1 MNISRSKVKF
11 MQDGKLYTFLQ
22 KDEDSGL
29 RFYHD
34 GEYINLVTKNEV
46 LINMPDVTYLNNHRI
61 FYYLHGQ
68 CIQLAV
74 YEDITGG
81 AYTITFNN
89 ENTLENNGH
98 VTTHDKFTTG
108 LDLGVKKVNVDI
120 EYNEHNNGLLYNE
133 YILTNE
139 NSMTSKTATVSLLME
154 DINMRNENVEC
165 VNTKEGS
172 ILYTEVKYAIENINY
187 IGDIS
192 NSHNHV
198 NSENNT
204 LLSTKVTYTIT
215 HKAYDETSTDQC
227 NLINIERKSKGAILQ
242 YSEEIRYKSPEIDG
256 GE

>member
-81 AYTITFNN
+81 SHTITFNN
-89 ENTLENNGH
+89 ESTLENNTK
-98 VTTHDKFTTG
+98 VTTYNNFTTALK
-108 LDLGVKKVNVDI
+108 LDVDKTTTTI
-120 EYNEHNNGLLYNE
+120 DYTNNNNGLICNERAEVLELGSVIKVVTTEYTVGTIDMKDDNIVTCVDTKTGTLLPTCVTYIVDTLNYGMDDKENYIYIETESINMGTQVISTGEITYNE
-133 YILTNE
+133 
-139 NSMTSKTATVSLLME
+139 
-154 DINMRNENVEC
+154 
-165 VNTKEGS
+165 
-172 ILYTEVKYAIENINY
+172 
-187 IGDIS
+187 
-192 NSHNHV
+192 
-198 NSENNT
+198 SE
-204 LLSTKVTYTIT
+204 
-215 HKAYDETSTDQC
+215 
-227 NLINIERKSKGAILQ
+227 
-242 YSEEIRYKSPEIDG
+242 
-256 GE
+256 